1 MKKMT
6 ERKGYCKP
14 DMKVVYLQSRTHLL
28 AGSLMYDTKNA
39 KEMDEGEFD

>member
-28 AGSLMYDTKNA
+28 AGSLMYDTNNA
-39 KEMDEGEFD
+39 TEMDEGEFD